1 MTALVSEGSDERNDA
16 VYSPSI
22 TEETNST
29 ERQQLTGTLTLT
41 SPSSLPTL
49 PFDLI
54 IEILSRLPVKLLL
67 QFRCVCKSWKS
78 LISDPKFA
86 KKHLSHSTTHSLH
99 CLSYSNNRLVLNS
112 YSLDSVLT
120 NVTTINITKTKSP

>member
-1 MTALVSEGSDERNDA
+1 MTAPVSEGSDA
-16 VYSPSI
+16 VYSPSM

-29 ERQQLTGTLTLT
+29 ERQQLTGTLT

-54 IEILSRLPVKLLL
+54 PEILSRLPVKILL
-67 QFRCVCKSWKS
+67 QFGCVCKSWKS

-99 CLSYSNNRLVLNS
+99 CLSGR
-112 YSLDSVLT
+112 
-120 NVTTINITKTKSP
+120 